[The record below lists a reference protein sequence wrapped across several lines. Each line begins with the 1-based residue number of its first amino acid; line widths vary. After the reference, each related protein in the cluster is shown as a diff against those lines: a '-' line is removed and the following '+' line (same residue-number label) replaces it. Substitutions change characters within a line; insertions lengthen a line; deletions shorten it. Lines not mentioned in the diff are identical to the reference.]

1 MNGIN
6 VITSDLARCLTILKE
21 TGTPLTAAEI
31 ASRLYLPGCRET
43 QRRHVRAI
51 IEQLRKSG
59 AKIIA
64 TLSEGYWLTNDLALW
79 RDYLEGRQIDAKIIL
94 AETYKR
100 KRMLADA
107 AGQGILFGQK
117 MTIGI
122 G

>member
-1 MNGIN
+1 MNEVN
-6 VITSDLARCLTILKE
+6 VTSSDLARCLTILKE
-21 TGTPLTAAEI
+21 AEMPMTAATL
-31 ASRLYLPGCRET
+31 AMRLYLPGCRET

-51 IEQLRKSG
+51 IEQLRKAG
-59 AKIIA
+59 ARIVA
-64 TLSEGYWLTNDLALW
+64 TLSEGYWLTEDLSLW
-79 RDYLEGRQIDAKIIL
+79 SEYLEGRQIDAKKIL